1 MRDLEERLCARMEN
15 PLRGER
21 QAGEMIRR
29 SSEAHAQAGLAETS
43 AGLVETADRLVSA
56 RLNMAEEDLKALAS
70 TTKSLESRFMELSD
84 RIGESWLAAGGGAQ
98 ESAAARRED
107 SRVLH
112 SLSPPCSG
120 TVPVPAMG
128 EPSRPGAGS
137 EALAAAAAEALLV
150 AVRAWQSR
158 QHRGLSAH
166 GGKVPLLADGT
177 CSQTSSASVGA
188 EDPEEYFELASMDG
202 INRSSTGVS
211 VGAELQ
217 ETVRRCMGAIERILV
232 PASREAVEVALRS
245 AREAISEE
253 RLQREGALKS
263 EQNATEE
270 GARRLQK
277 QITEVQQAVHDE
289 RRAREVGL
297 DRNRE
302 TLLAWTEA
310 RGREQKGFEQD
321 LSSLTFRVGQMEAR
335 GGLSVSSPWHS
346 TTPSAIGSFGSLAN
360 QDSQMQPG
368 LNGVRTRLCARARGG
383 NDKDPA

>member
-1 MRDLEERLCARMEN
+1 
-15 PLRGER
+15 
-21 QAGEMIRR
+21 
-29 SSEAHAQAGLAETS
+29 
-43 AGLVETADRLVSA
+43 
-56 RLNMAEEDLKALAS
+56 
-70 TTKSLESRFMELSD
+70 
-84 RIGESWLAAGGGAQ
+84 
-98 ESAAARRED
+98 
-107 SRVLH
+107 
-112 SLSPPCSG
+112 
-120 TVPVPAMG
+120 
-128 EPSRPGAGS
+128 
-137 EALAAAAAEALLV
+137 
-150 AVRAWQSR
+150 
-158 QHRGLSAH
+158 
-166 GGKVPLLADGT
+166 
-177 CSQTSSASVGA
+177 
-188 EDPEEYFELASMDG
+188 
-202 INRSSTGVS
+202 
-211 VGAELQ
+211 
-217 ETVRRCMGAIERILV
+217 MGAIERILV

-335 GGLSVSSPWHS
+335 DGLSVSSSWHG
-346 TTPSAIGSFGSLAN
+346 TTPSATGSFGSLAN

-368 LNGVRTRLCARARGG
+368 LDGVRARLCARARGG